1 MVKTALPLQ
10 GPGFD
15 LWSEEVPHASRCSQK
30 EKKKSK
36 QYVLAVPQKI
46 ENRIATDELINPMWH
61 ICLMSYYSAFKRKE
75 ILTPAAGGMNQED
88 VTLGG
93 RSRSWKDR
101 YCVIPLI
108 REPEDSHI
116 RRDRKSNGSCQGR
129 REMRGV
135 SI

>member
-1 MVKTALPLQ
+1 MVKTAVPLQ
-10 GPGFD
+10 GPGVRS
-15 LWSEEVPHASRCSQK
+15 LVRGSSACLTVQPKR
-30 EKKKSK
+30 KKKSK
-36 QYVLAVPQKI
+36 QYILAVPQKI

-101 YCVIPLI
+101 YCVIPLM
-108 REPEDSHI
+108 REPEGSHI

-129 REMRGV
+129 R
-135 SI
+135 